1 MKFQK
6 QDKEHRLHKQHGKKK
21 RSNITAIVMM
31 IYNEIHDVFRLVA
44 WESEC
49 AEVLK
54 ALAAQDLDLHLALC

>member
-1 MKFQK
+1 
-6 QDKEHRLHKQHGKKK
+6 
-21 RSNITAIVMM
+21 MM